1 MLDAEMVLKLPNPLV
16 DELEYMDIFVFAT
29 EPVMVELMPV
39 VFIAAP
45 ELLDAW
51 KTSLT
56 LGDMITT
63 LDPFVKREGAG
74 QMAAAQAANV
84 RKLAIILCFLCC
96 WESLLDRSGEPL
108 KP

>member
-1 MLDAEMVLKLPNPLV
+1 MLDAVPVLKLPNPLV

-84 RKLAIILCFLCC
+84 RKLAIILFSFVAENRCRIGAGNL
-96 WESLLDRSGEPL
+96 
-108 KP
+108 